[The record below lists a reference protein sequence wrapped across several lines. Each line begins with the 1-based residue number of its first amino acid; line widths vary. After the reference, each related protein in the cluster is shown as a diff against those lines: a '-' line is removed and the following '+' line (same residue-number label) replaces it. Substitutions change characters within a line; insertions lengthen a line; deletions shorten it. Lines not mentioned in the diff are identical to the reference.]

1 MLEKDYSFLKILQN
15 VSFFQGMAW
24 LSARVVQHA
33 VQRVWNKGWAPGQK
47 DNTGTIIL
55 EELRS

>member
-1 MLEKDYSFLKILQN
+1 
-15 VSFFQGMAW
+15 MAW

-55 EELRS
+55 EELRYKNPCIKVTGSVCL